1 MNKRFLLVL
10 ILSLSI
16 KSVAQEEEKKGRFF
30 GGFESNA
37 QYYLDD
43 KELGDF
49 SYEDRFRSNN
59 YLNLNYNY
67 QNWTAGVLVE
77 GYEKNALLNY
87 NPKLDGTNV
96 GTYYLN
102 YKTTKL
108 DLTAG
113 YLYEQFG
120 SGMILRTWEDR
131 ALGINNSIRGA
142 RIVYKPTDQISLTG
156 LVGQQRSGFD
166 VSEGTIFG
174 FDSNI
179 NLSTILNFT
188 KSDLSFGFSYVG
200 RKEKITIENPNFNE
214 ITNAFSSR
222 VDFIHDSF
230 YASFEHSY
238 KSEEPAIIFNELNND
253 FVKPGSSFLFNT
265 GYSKK
270 GLGVD
275 LTLRRI
281 ENMSFYSEREPD
293 IYPQNGGSTN
303 INYNDKIMNFVPAL
317 TKQHHYNLANIYV
330 HQAQSRIDYINPEIM
345 KSGETGGQV
354 DVFYNFAKGTKL
366 GGKYGTKVA
375 VNYSSWYN
383 LPGEYK
389 YNPEDYNTKFFGVGQ
404 KYFSDFNVEITKKIS
419 KNVHG
424 DLMYANQYVNQK
436 LTVGGDL
443 VKTNI
448 LAGNMTFK
456 LNSSKSIRFEA
467 EHLWADADNK
477 NWAGATAEFN
487 YNSKL
492 SFYIYD
498 LYNYGNDHKEKQI
511 HYYNFGG
518 SYRKGSSRIALN
530 YGRQRGGLVC
540 VGGVCRFVPES
551 KGISLALSTTF

>member
-1 MNKRFLLVL
+1 MKLKFLF
-10 ILSLSI
+10 LSLIFGFTISI
-16 KSVAQEEEKKGRFF
+16 YAQEEKKGRFF
-30 GGFESNA
+30 GGFESNS
-37 QYYLDD
+37 QYYLND

-49 SYEDRFRSNN
+49 TYPDRFRSNN

-67 QNWTAGVLVE
+67 GRWTAGLLAE

-87 NPKLDGTNV
+87 NPKLHGTNI

-102 YKTTKL
+102 YKTNKL
-108 DLTAG
+108 DITAG

-131 ALGINNSIRGA
+131 ALGINNSIRGG
-142 RIVYKPTDQISLTG
+142 RIVYRPNDQIKLTG
-156 LVGQQRSGFD
+156 LYGQQRSGFD
-166 VSEGTIFG
+166 VSKGKIFG
-174 FDSNI
+174 FDSDI
-179 NLSTILNFT
+179 NLSKFLNFAT
-188 KSDLSFGFSYVG
+188 SDLSFGFSYVG
-200 RKEKITIENPNFNE
+200 RQEDITIENPNFNE

-222 VDFIHDSF
+222 LDFIHNSF
-230 YASFEHSY
+230 YASLEHCY
-238 KSEEPAIIFNELNND
+238 KSEEPAIIFNELDND
-253 FVKPGSSFLFNT
+253 FIKPGSSFLLNT

-281 ENMSFYSEREPD
+281 ENMSFYSERKPD
-293 IYPQNGGSTN
+293 IYPENGGSTS

-330 HQAQSRIDYINPEIM
+330 HQAQSRIDYIDPTIM
-345 KSGETGGQV
+345 KAGETGGQI
-354 DVFYNFAKGTKL
+354 DVFYNFAKGTKF

-389 YNPEDYNTKFFGVGQ
+389 YNPGDYNTKFFGVSQ
-404 KYFSDFNVEITKKIS
+404 KYFSDFNIEFTKKIN
-419 KNVHG
+419 KNLHG
-424 DLMYANQYVNQK
+424 NLMYVHQYFDQK

-448 LAGNMTFK
+448 VAGDVTYKF
-456 LNSSKSIRFEA
+456 NSSKSFRLQA
-467 EHLWADADNK
+467 EHMWADTDKK

-492 SFYIYD
+492 SFYVYD
-498 LYNYGNDHKEKQI
+498 MYNYGNDHIEKRV
-511 HYYNFGG
+511 HYYNVGG

-551 KGISLALSTTF
+551 KGISLSLSTTF

>member
-1 MNKRFLLVL
+1 MKLRFLFLPI
-10 ILSLSI
+10 ILGLSM
-16 KSVAQEEEKKGRFF
+16 SMFSQEEKKGNFF
-30 GGFESNA
+30 GGFESNS

-49 SYEDRFRSNN
+49 IYEDRFRSNN

-67 QNWTAGVLVE
+67 GKWTAGILAE

-87 NPKLDGTNV
+87 NPKLKGTNI

-102 YKTTKL
+102 YKTNKL
-108 DLTAG
+108 DITAG

-131 ALGINNSIRGA
+131 ALGINNSIRGG
-142 RIVYKPTDQISLTG
+142 RIVYKPNDQIRLTG
-156 LVGQQRSGFD
+156 LYGQQRSGFD
-166 VSEGTIFG
+166 VSKGRIFG
-174 FDSNI
+174 FDSNV
-179 NLSTILNFT
+179 NLSSYLNFAT
-188 KSDLSFGFSYVG
+188 SDLSFGFSYVG
-200 RKEKITIENPNFNE
+200 RQEEITIENPNFNE
-214 ITNAFSSR
+214 VTNAFSSR
-222 VDFIHDSF
+222 LDFIHNSF
-230 YASFEHSY
+230 YASFEHCY
-238 KSEEPAIIFNELNND
+238 KSEDAAIIFNELDND
-253 FVKPGSSFLFNT
+253 FVKPGSSFLLNT
-265 GYSKK
+265 GFSKK

-275 LTLRRI
+275 LTMRRI
-281 ENMSFYSEREPD
+281 ENMSFFSEREPD
-293 IYPQNGGSTN
+293 IYPENGGSTS

-330 HQAQSRIDYINPEIM
+330 HQAQNRIDYIDPTIM
-345 KSGETGGQV
+345 KAGETGGQI
-354 DVFYNFAKGTKL
+354 DVFYNFAKGTKI

-375 VNYSSWYN
+375 INYSSWYN

-389 YNPEDYNTKFFGVGQ
+389 YNPGDYDTKFFGVSQ
-404 KYFSDFNVEITKKIS
+404 KYFSDFNIEVTKKINKS
-419 KNVHG
+419 LHGNFMYVH
-424 DLMYANQYVNQK
+424 QYYNQK
-436 LTVGGDL
+436 LSVGGDL

-448 LAGNMTFK
+448 VAGDVTYKF
-456 LNSSKSIRFEA
+456 NSSKSFRFQA
-467 EHLWADADNK
+467 EHMWADADQK

-492 SFYIYD
+492 SFYVYD
-498 LYNYGNDHKEKQI
+498 MYNYGNDHKEKRV

-551 KGISLALSTTF
+551 KGVSLSLSTTF

>member
-1 MNKRFLLVL
+1 MNKKLLLLLV
-10 ILSLSI
+10 ISFGFKAI
-16 KSVAQEEEKKGRFF
+16 AQEEKKGRFF
-30 GGFESNA
+30 GGFESSS

-49 SYEDRFRSNN
+49 TYEDRFRSNN

-67 QNWTAGVLVE
+67 GKWTAGILAE

-87 NPKLDGTNV
+87 NPKLNETNI

-102 YKTTKL
+102 YKTKKF
-108 DLTAG
+108 DITAG

-131 ALGINNSIRGA
+131 ALGINNSIRGG
-142 RIVYKPTDQISLTG
+142 RIVYRPNDQIELTA
-156 LVGQQRSGFD
+156 LYGQQRSGFD
-166 VSEGTIFG
+166 VSKGKIFG
-174 FDSNI
+174 FNSDI
-179 NLSTILNFT
+179 NLSSYLNLAA
-188 KSDLSFGFSYVG
+188 SDLSFGFSYVG
-200 RKEKITIENPNFNE
+200 RSEDITIPNPNFNK

-222 VDFIHDSF
+222 LDFIHNSF

-238 KSEEPAIIFNELNND
+238 KSEEPAIIFNNLDNN
-253 FVKPGSSFLFNT
+253 FVKPGSSFLVNT

-275 LTLRRI
+275 VTLRRI

-293 IYPQNGGSTN
+293 IYPENGGSTS

-330 HQAQSRIDYINPEIM
+330 HQAQSRIDYIDPTIM
-345 KSGETGGQV
+345 KAGETGGQI
-354 DVFYNFAKGTKL
+354 DVFYNFAKETKL

-375 VNYSSWYN
+375 ANYSSWYN

-389 YNPEDYNTKFFGVGQ
+389 YNPGDYDTKFFGVSQ
-404 KYFSDFNVEITKKIS
+404 KYFSDFNIEITKKIN

-424 DLMYANQYVNQK
+424 NLMYVNQYYNQK
-436 LTVGGDL
+436 LSVGGDL

-448 LAGNMTFK
+448 VAGDVTYKFK
-456 LNSSKSIRFEA
+456 SSRSIRFQA
-467 EHLWADADNK
+467 EHLWADTDKK

-487 YNSKL
+487 FNSKL
-492 SFYIYD
+492 SVYVYD
-498 LYNYGNDHKEKQI
+498 MYNYGNDYKEKQV
-511 HYYNFGG
+511 HYYNAGG

-551 KGISLALSTTF
+551 KGISLSLSTSF

>member
-1 MNKRFLLVL
+1 MIKNILLLLLVAFGL
-10 ILSLSI
+10 KSI
-16 KSVAQEEEKKGRFF
+16 AQEEKKGRFF
-30 GGFESNA
+30 GGFESNS

-43 KELGDF
+43 NELGDF
-49 SYEDRFRSNN
+49 TYEDRFRSNN

-67 QNWTAGVLVE
+67 GKWTAGILAE

-87 NPKLDGTNV
+87 NPKLNETNI

-102 YKTTKL
+102 YKTNKL
-108 DLTAG
+108 DISAG
-113 YLYEQFG
+113 YFYEQFG

-131 ALGINNSIRGA
+131 ALGINNAIRGG
-142 RIVYKPTDQISLTG
+142 RIVYRPNDQIELTA
-156 LVGQQRSGFD
+156 LYGQQRSGFN
-166 VSEGTIFG
+166 VSKGKILG
-174 FDSNI
+174 FNSDF
-179 NLSTILNFT
+179 NLSSYLNFN

-200 RKEKITIENPNFNE
+200 RHEDFTVLNPNFNKN
-214 ITNAFSSR
+214 TNAFSSR
-222 VDFIHDSF
+222 LDFIHDSF
-230 YASFEHSY
+230 YASLEHSY
-238 KSEEPAIIFNELNND
+238 KSEEPTIMFNVLDNN
-253 FVKPGSSFLFNT
+253 FIKSGSAFLFNT

-293 IYPQNGGSTN
+293 IYPENGGSTS

-330 HQAQSRIDYINPEIM
+330 HQAQSRIDYIDPTIM
-345 KSGETGGQV
+345 KAGETGGQI
-354 DVFYNFAKGTKL
+354 DVFYNFAKDTKL

-375 VNYSSWYN
+375 VNYASWYN

-389 YNPEDYNTKFFGVGQ
+389 FNPGDYNTKFFGVSQ
-404 KYFSDFNVEITKKIS
+404 KYFSDFNIEITKKIN
-419 KNVHG
+419 KNIHG
-424 DLMYANQYVNQK
+424 NIVYVNQYVDQK

-443 VKTNI
+443 VKTHIVAAEASIKINK
-448 LAGNMTFK
+448 TQ
-456 LNSSKSIRFEA
+456 SIRLQG
-467 EHLWADADNK
+467 EHLWADADKK

-492 SFYIYD
+492 SFYVYD
-498 LYNYGNDHKEKQI
+498 MYNYGNDHKDKQV
-511 HYYNFGG
+511 HYYNLGG
-518 SYRKGSSRIALN
+518 SYRRGSSRIAFN

-551 KGISLALSTTF
+551 KGVSLSLSTTF

>member
-1 MNKRFLLVL
+1 MNKSFLLLLVVSFGL
-10 ILSLSI
+10 KSL
-16 KSVAQEEEKKGRFF
+16 AQEEKKGRFF
-30 GGFESNA
+30 GGFESSS

-49 SYEDRFRSNN
+49 TYEDRFRSNN

-67 QNWTAGVLVE
+67 DKWTAGILAE
-77 GYEKNALLNY
+77 GYQKNALLNY
-87 NPKLDGTNV
+87 NPKLNETNI

-102 YKTTKL
+102 YKTKKF
-108 DLTAG
+108 DVTAG

-131 ALGINNSIRGA
+131 ALGINNSIRGG
-142 RIVYKPTDQISLTG
+142 RIVFRPNDQIELTA
-156 LVGQQRSGFD
+156 LYGQQRSGFD
-166 VSEGTIFG
+166 VSKGRILG
-174 FDSNI
+174 FNSEV
-179 NLSTILNFT
+179 NLTHYLNFE

-200 RKEKITIENPNFNE
+200 RYDDITIPNPNFNK

-222 VDFIHDSF
+222 LDFIHNSF
-230 YASFEHSY
+230 YASFENSY
-238 KSEEPAIIFNELNND
+238 KSEEPAIIFNALDND
-253 FVKPGSSFLFNT
+253 FVKPGSSFLLNSGF
-265 GYSKK
+265 SKK
-270 GLGVD
+270 GLGID

-293 IYPQNGGSTN
+293 IYPENGGSTS

-330 HQAQSRIDYINPEIM
+330 HQAQSRIDYIDPTIM
-345 KSGETGGQV
+345 KAGETGGQV

-366 GGKYGTKVA
+366 GGKYGTKLA
-375 VNYSSWYN
+375 ANYSSWYN

-389 YNPEDYNTKFFGVGQ
+389 YIPGNYETKFFGVSQ
-404 KYFSDFNVEITKKIS
+404 KYFSDFNIELTKKIN
-419 KNVHG
+419 KNLHG
-424 DLMYANQYVNQK
+424 NIMYVNQYYDQK
-436 LTVGGDL
+436 LSVGGDL

-448 LAGNMTFK
+448 VAGDVTYKF
-456 LNSSKSIRFEA
+456 NSSKSLRFQA
-467 EHLWADADNK
+467 EHMWANADKK

-487 YNSKL
+487 FNSKL
-492 SFYIYD
+492 SVYVYD
-498 LYNYGNDHKEKQI
+498 MYNYGNDHKEKQV
-511 HYYNFGG
+511 HYYNLGG
-518 SYRKGSSRIALN
+518 SYRKGASRVALN

-551 KGISLALSTTF
+551 KGVSISLSTSF

>member
-1 MNKRFLLVL
+1 MNYKH
-10 ILSLSI
+10 ILGILFIFFIGNTYS
-16 KSVAQEEEKKGRFF
+16 QEKIKGRFY
-30 GGFESNA
+30 GGLESNS

-43 KELGDF
+43 NELGNF
-49 SYEDRFRSNN
+49 EFEDRFRSNN
-59 YLNLNYNY
+59 YLNLNYNFGR
-67 QNWTAGVLVE
+67 WTGGILAE

-87 NPKLDGTNV
+87 NPKLQGTNI
-96 GTYYLN
+96 GTFYLN
-102 YKTTKL
+102 YKTDKL
-108 DLTAG
+108 DITTG
-113 YLYEQFG
+113 HFYEQFG

-131 ALGINNSIRGA
+131 ALGINNAVRGV
-142 RIVYKPTDQISLTG
+142 RIVYKPIEDLKLTA
-156 LVGQQRSGFD
+156 LYGQQRSGFD
-166 VSEGTIFG
+166 VAKGKIFG
-174 FDSNI
+174 FDSNF
-179 NLSTILNFT
+179 NLSNTLKLDT
-188 KSDLSFGFSYVG
+188 SDLSIGFSYVG
-200 RKEKITIENPNFNE
+200 RQEEITIENPNFNE
-214 ITNAFSSR
+214 VTNAFSSR
-222 VDFIHDSF
+222 IDYIYKSF
-230 YASFEHSY
+230 YTSFEHSA
-238 KSEEPAIIFNELNND
+238 KSKDATILFNELDEN
-253 FVKPGSSFLFNT
+253 FVKPGSSFLLNT

-281 ENMSFYSEREPD
+281 ENMSFFSERKPD
-293 IYPQNGGSTN
+293 VYPENGGSTS

-330 HQAQSRIDYINPEIM
+330 HQAQNRIDYIDQFKM
-345 KSGETGGQV
+345 KAGETGGQV

-375 VNYSSWYN
+375 LNYSNWYN
-383 LPGEYK
+383 LPGEYR
-389 YNPEDYNTKFFGVGQ
+389 YNPEDYNTKFFGVSQ
-404 KYFSDFNVEITKKIS
+404 KYFSDFNIEITKKIN
-419 KNVHG
+419 KNLHG
-424 DLMYANQYVNQK
+424 NIMYVNQYYDQR
-436 LTVGGDL
+436 LLVGGTL

-448 LAGNMTFK
+448 IAGDVTYKF
-456 LNSSKSIRFEA
+456 NSSKSLRFQG
-467 EHLWADADNK
+467 EHMWADSDLK

-492 SFYIYD
+492 AFYIYD

-511 HYYNFGG
+511 HYYNIGG

>member
-1 MNKRFLLVL
+1 MNYKFILGIVLLGSFFNVY
-10 ILSLSI
+10 S
-16 KSVAQEEEKKGRFF
+16 QENKKGRFF
-30 GGFESNA
+30 GGFESNS

-43 KELGDF
+43 NEFGDF
-49 SYEDRFRSNN
+49 EYEDRFRSNN

-67 QNWTAGVLVE
+67 DKWTGGILLE

-87 NPKLDGTNV
+87 NPKLKGTNV
-96 GTYYLN
+96 GTFYLN
-102 YKTTKL
+102 YKTQKV
-108 DLTAG
+108 DITAG
-113 YLYEQFG
+113 HIYEQFG

-142 RIVYKPTDQISLTG
+142 RVIYTPIHDIRLTG
-156 LVGQQRSGFD
+156 LYGQQRSGFD
-166 VSEGTIFG
+166 VTEAKIFG
-174 FDSNI
+174 FDADI
-179 NLSTILNFT
+179 NLSSSLNFSN
-188 KSDLSFGFSYVG
+188 SDLSIGFSYVG
-200 RKEKITIENPNFNE
+200 RQEETSIVDPNFDE
-214 ITNAFSSR
+214 LTNAFSSR
-222 VDFIHDSF
+222 VDFIHNSF

-238 KSEEPAIIFNELNND
+238 KSEEPTIIFNELDND
-253 FVKPGSSFLFNT
+253 FIKAGSSFLFNT

-275 LTLRRI
+275 LSLRRI
-281 ENMSFYSEREPD
+281 ENMSFFSQRETD
-293 IYPQNGGSTN
+293 IYPENGGSTN

-317 TKQHHYNLANIYV
+317 TKQHHYNLTNIYV
-330 HQAQSRIDYINPEIM
+330 HQAQSRIDYISPTIM

-354 DVFYNFAKGTKL
+354 DVFYNFAKGTKI
-366 GGKYGTKVA
+366 GGKYGTKIA

-389 YNPEDYNTKFFGVGQ
+389 YNPEDYSTKFFGVSQ
-404 KYFSDFNVEITKKIS
+404 KYFSDFNVEITKKIN

-424 DLMYANQYVNQK
+424 NLMYVNQYMNQK

-443 VKTNI
+443 VKTDI
-448 LAGNMTFK
+448 IGADLTVK
-456 LNSSKSIRFEA
+456 LNKSKSIRVQA
-467 EHLWADADNK
+467 EHLWADADMK

-498 LYNYGNDHKEKQI
+498 LYNYGNDHEERRI
-511 HYYNFGG
+511 HYYNIGS
-518 SYRKGSSRIALN
+518 SYRKGSSRIAIN